1 MTIQPIKSF
10 AKFVD
15 KTGSTTIWLCK
26 NAKTKTDAFGTQVKT
41 FVKNQADK
49 FVKTKPAQ
57 FVGKNKNVIVGA
69 AVLTA
74 GVALAAAAT
83 KAIVDKVQEIRNR

>member
-15 KTGSTTIWLCK
+15 KTGSATIGLCK
-26 NAKTKTDAFGTQVKT
+26 SAKTKADTLGASVKT
-41 FVKNQADK
+41 FTKTQADK

-69 AVLTA
+69 TVLA
-74 GVALAAAAT
+74 GAVALAAVAT
-83 KAIVDKVQEIRNR
+83 KAIVDKIQEIRNK